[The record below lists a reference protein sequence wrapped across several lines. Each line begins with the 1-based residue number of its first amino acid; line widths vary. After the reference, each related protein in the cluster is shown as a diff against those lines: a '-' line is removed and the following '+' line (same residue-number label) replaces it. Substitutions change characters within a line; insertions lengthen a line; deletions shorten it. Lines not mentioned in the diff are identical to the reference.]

1 MLPAFLFCLCW
12 GSRHVVQVLA
22 ATIRWWLTELIVK
35 DFSLRMQECPVCPAL
50 ISTYTTSLTW
60 NYRWHWINTNQHLMF
75 YHISCKISLTT
86 GRPVQNLLEQ
96 AVFDVDLS
104 TVNGSQI
111 PVKCFML
118 VIRTIAVHL
127 VLRAT
132 RSYAQMDTN
141 CRGQGNKNK
150 SSKRRARNTVW
161 GKPVWGWSGCGAE
174 TRGDRCCIERILSR
188 RGQIQQQRT
197 AGKEVWC

>member
-1 MLPAFLFCLCW
+1 MLRFT
-12 GSRHVVQVLA
+12 HVAQVLSALA

-35 DFSLRMQECPVCPAL
+35 DFSLRMQDCPVCPAL
-50 ISTYTTSLTW
+50 ISTDTTSLTGRASW
-60 NYRWHWINTNQHLMF
+60 NYRWHWINTDQHLMF

-86 GRPVQNLLEQ
+86 AQPVQNLLKQ
-96 AVFDVDLS
+96 AVCDVDLS

-127 VLRAT
+127 VLRVT

-141 CRGQGNKNK
+141 CCGQDNKNK
-150 SSKRRARNTVW
+150 SSKRQARNTVW
-161 GKPVWGWSGCGAE
+161 GKPVWGWSGYGAE

-197 AGKEVWC
+197 AGKAVWC